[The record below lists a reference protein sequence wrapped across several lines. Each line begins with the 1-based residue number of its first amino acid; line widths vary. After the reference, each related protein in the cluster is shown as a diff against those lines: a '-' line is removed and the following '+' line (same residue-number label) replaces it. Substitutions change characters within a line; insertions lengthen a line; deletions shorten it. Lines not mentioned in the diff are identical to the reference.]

1 MAKPS
6 LQFEVILSHEL
17 KYPKGASFSF
27 EGFNGV
33 DDQHW
38 LLSHIIDCA
47 KQIDG
52 TLLVP
57 GPYNK
62 IPPQKE

>member
-17 KYPKGASFSF
+17 KYPKGDSFCF

-33 DDQHW
+33 DDQRR
-38 LLSHIIDCA
+38 LVYYIIDCA
-47 KQIDG
+47 KKID
-52 TLLVP
+52 VA
-57 GPYNK
+57 
-62 IPPQKE
+62 